1 MYKILIVEDTFAIRE
16 EVCDIL
22 IMEGYEVLEAE
33 NGKIGFEMALKENPN
48 LIISDIL
55 MPKINGFEMFEKLQK
70 EPKTTSIP
78 LIFLS
83 AKGEKE
89 DIRAGMNLG
98 AEDYLTKPI
107 NVNDLLNAVENKI
120 RKKLTTNQKIIEIT
134 ATLSKVLQN
143 QKKELDNYVHLM
155 SYELKSPK
163 RNVSD
168 LLVWTKEEL
177 DESNISEDS
186 NSKIHLMGE
195 KVERME
201 LLLVRLEQYRNISA
215 SLFKDNLVNT
225 HTIVKKVMDKLEV
238 PLHITI
244 TIHNKL
250 PTLFA
255 DEKMLEK
262 VFEILLQNA
271 IDYNDKKKGLITLDC
286 EITEKDYIFS
296 IKDNGIG
303 IDSKYYKKVFE
314 MFQAIEPTKS
324 SGVGL
329 SIVEKIILNYKGE
342 IHVKSILNKETT
354 FYFNLPKRNNNN
366 D

>member
-1 MYKILIVEDTFAIRE
+1 
-16 EVCDIL
+16 
-22 IMEGYEVLEAE
+22 
-33 NGKIGFEMALKENPN
+33 
-48 LIISDIL
+48 
-55 MPKINGFEMFEKLQK
+55 
-70 EPKTTSIP
+70 
-78 LIFLS
+78 
-83 AKGEKE
+83 
-89 DIRAGMNLG
+89 
-98 AEDYLTKPI
+98 
-107 NVNDLLNAVENKI
+107 
-120 RKKLTTNQKIIEIT
+120 
-134 ATLSKVLQN
+134 
-143 QKKELDNYVHLM
+143 
-155 SYELKSPK
+155 
-163 RNVSD
+163 
-168 LLVWTKEEL
+168 
-177 DESNISEDS
+177 
-186 NSKIHLMGE
+186 MGE